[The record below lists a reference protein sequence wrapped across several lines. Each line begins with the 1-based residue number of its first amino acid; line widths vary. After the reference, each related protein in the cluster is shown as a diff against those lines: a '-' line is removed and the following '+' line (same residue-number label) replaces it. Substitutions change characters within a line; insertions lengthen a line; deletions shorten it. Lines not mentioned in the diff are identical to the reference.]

1 MSRGVYPAGPV
12 IIEIDGFEAVMK
24 LLEADS
30 ATIRANPVG
39 SPPTASARLIASGT
53 ITMVAP
59 TWLITI
65 ENAVVSSASTSS
77 ITQIGRPS
85 GRRSMLW
92 PAIHAAAPLLSIAQP
107 RGIRQAI
114 RNTVFQLIA
123 EDRKSTRLNSS
134 HVKIS
139 YAVFC

>member
-12 IIEIDGFEAVMK
+12 IIEIDGFEAAMK
-24 LLEADS
+24 LLEAES
-30 ATIRANPVG
+30 APTSAKPVG

-59 TWLITI
+59 TWLMTM
-65 ENAVVSSASTSS
+65 ENAVVSRASTSS
-77 ITQIGRPS
+77 IAQIGSPS

-92 PAIHAAAPLLSIAQP
+92 PAIHAAAPLLSIAHP
-107 RGIRQAI
+107 SGIRQAI

-123 EDRKSTRLNSS
+123 E
-134 HVKIS
+134 
-139 YAVFC
+139 